1 VRQVVLG
8 APEAS
13 VDVHDYWERTF
24 ALGESKLAELVG
36 LGAIGKTDV
45 SWRWRE
51 SENVFRRH
59 VGYCQLLVLSQFHD
73 RTLSPFVF
81 LAKEIGDR
89 AMQLGLGLTRYDAD
103 AGAGSESPSGSSN
116 LHVGICF

>member
-13 VDVHDYWERTF
+13 VDVHDYWEWTF

-59 VGYCQLLVLSQFHD
+59 VSYQLLVLTQFHD
-73 RTLSPFVF
+73 RTLSPLVF
-81 LAKEIGDR
+81 LAKEIGDH
-89 AMQLGLGLTRYDAD
+89 AMQLGLGLTRYDA
-103 AGAGSESPSGSSN
+103 GAGSESPSGNSN